1 MKPAEEAPQ
10 RLTVSIKHA
19 ADLIDVN
26 KRTMW
31 RLIADG
37 RVETIKVGRRRLV
50 LYSSL
55 EELVQ
60 ENARREPGKGNHQD
74 GKPSSAT
81 IRDQ

>member
-1 MKPAEEAPQ
+1 MKPVEEAPQ

-37 RVETIKVGRRRLV
+37 RIETIKVGRRRLV
-50 LYSSL
+50 TYKSL
-55 EELVQ
+55 QQLVQ
-60 ENARREPGKGNHQD
+60 KNAPHERGTRIHEHGEPSNASD
-74 GKPSSAT
+74 
-81 IRDQ
+81 

>member
-10 RLTVSIKHA
+10 RPICCSVKHA

-37 RVETIKVGRRRLV
+37 RIETIKVGRRRLV
-50 LYSSL
+50 IYKSL
-55 EELVQ
+55 QQLVQ
-60 ENARREPGKGNHQD
+60 KNAPHERGTRIHEHGEPSNASD
-74 GKPSSAT
+74 
-81 IRDQ
+81 